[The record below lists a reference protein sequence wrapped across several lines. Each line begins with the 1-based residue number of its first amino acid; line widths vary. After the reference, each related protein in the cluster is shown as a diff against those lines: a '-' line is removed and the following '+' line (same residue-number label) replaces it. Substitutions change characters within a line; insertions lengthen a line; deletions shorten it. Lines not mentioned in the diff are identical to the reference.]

1 MNETSVLI
9 SIQPQWCA
17 KIAQGFKTLEI
28 RKTRPK
34 LKTPFK
40 CYIYCT
46 NQGRPLVYGDVRCW
60 GGYREEYVQ
69 TYGYSREDAERIWD
83 VYNGRVMGEFICD
96 VISEIELP
104 YNGKTDGACLTVEE
118 MNDYSKGKQLYGW
131 HISKL
136 DIYDTPVELS
146 NFYVEND
153 TTHDCPTLTR
163 MKRPPQSWCY
173 VEGRIGD
180 ENT

>member
-1 MNETSVLI
+1 MNETSVMI

-17 KIAQGFKTLEI
+17 KIANKQKTLEI
-28 RKTRPK
+28 RKTKPK
-34 LKTPFK
+34 LSLPFK

-46 NQGRPLVYGDVRCW
+46 NGGRPLVYGDVRCFE
-60 GGYREEYVQ
+60 GYREEYTQ
-69 TYGYSREDAERIWD
+69 TYGRSRKDAERIWN

-104 YNGKTDGACLTVEE
+104 YTDKTDGTCLMAEE
-118 MNDYSKGKQLYGW
+118 MNDYANGKTLYGW

-146 NFYVEND
+146 NFFVESV

-173 VEGRIGD
+173 VEGRIED
-180 ENT
+180 ENA